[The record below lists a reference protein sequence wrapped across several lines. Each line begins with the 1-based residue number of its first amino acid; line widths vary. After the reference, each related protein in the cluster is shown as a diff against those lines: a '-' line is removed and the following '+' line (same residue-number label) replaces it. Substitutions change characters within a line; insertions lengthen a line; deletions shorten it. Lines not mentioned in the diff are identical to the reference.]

1 MPATVKVLAFDYLR
15 FGTLAGVLQKIA
27 ADATPDPRTGELGY
41 SAIVVTDRAHLGT
54 RAGDLAVAPGMLVE
68 VDLKIGERTIL
79 AYLTDR
85 IFRLKEAFREG

>member
-1 MPATVKVLAFDYLR
+1 
-15 FGTLAGVLQKIA
+15 
-27 ADATPDPRTGELGY
+27 
-41 SAIVVTDRAHLGT
+41 
-54 RAGDLAVAPGMLVE
+54 MLVE